1 MMRILISCLAILLA
15 GQACAQE
22 HLPPQATAPA
32 SAAAAPVTSTLD
44 YVLGVADRVRVTVY
58 DEPALSGEYPVNT
71 NGTVSMPL
79 VGEVPAAGAA
89 AGVLRERIEKAL
101 ASGFLTN
108 PRVAI
113 DVLTFRPF
121 YILGE
126 VTKAG
131 EYPYSASL
139 TVMNA
144 VATAGGFSYRANE
157 KWVYIKHAG
166 EPGEKKVRL
175 TPDLL
180 VQPGDT
186 IRIAER
192 FF

>member
-1 MMRILISCLAILLA
+1 MRILISCLALLLG
-15 GQACAQE
+15 GQACAQQ
-22 HLPPQATAPA
+22 PPQPPASAGAA
-32 SAAAAPVTSTLD
+32 SAAASSNLD

-58 DEPALSGEYPVNT
+58 DEPALSGEYPVNA
-71 NGTVSMPL
+71 NGTISMPL
-79 VGEVPAAGAA
+79 IGEVPAAGVA
-89 AGVLRERIEKAL
+89 AGMLRERIEKAL
-101 ASGFLTN
+101 ANGFLTA

-144 VATAGGFSYRANE
+144 VATAGGFTYRANE

-166 EPGEKKVRL
+166 KPGEEKVRL

>member
-1 MMRILISCLAILLA
+1 MMRILISCLAILFA

-22 HLPPQATAPA
+22 PPQPPASASAA
-32 SAAAAPVTSTLD
+32 SAAASSNLD

-79 VGEVPAAGAA
+79 IGEVPAAGAA
-89 AGVLRERIEKAL
+89 AGVLRDRIEKAL
-101 ASGFLTN
+101 ANGFLTN

-144 VATAGGFSYRANE
+144 VATAGGFTYRANE

-166 EPGEKKVRL
+166 KPGEEKVRL

>member
-1 MMRILISCLAILLA
+1 MMRILISCLAILFA

-22 HLPPQATAPA
+22 HPPQTASSASTA
-32 SAAAAPVTSTLD
+32 SAAVSSNLD

-79 VGEVPAAGAA
+79 IGEVPAAGVA
-89 AGVLRERIEKAL
+89 AGELRERIEKAL

-144 VATAGGFSYRANE
+144 VAKAGGFTYRANE

-166 EPGEKKVRL
+166 KQGEEKVRL